1 MSEPSPIP
9 PVVLVELKNVRDQV
23 WDVFGHWN
31 LFTGLFADQD
41 TVKILAWAFNR
52 GAGGLIHQA
61 VRTEIAVGLGRLLDP
76 AVDRV
81 KKQPRHN
88 LTVERM
94 VSHVETLRPEQADG
108 MRVELAEARN
118 HFEPLRRWRDK
129 YHAHRDHAVAMGLE
143 PIAQVDRE
151 AVNTVLAVLG
161 KLMNRVCEALDSPIT
176 DYRPAYKGA
185 ADQLL
190 AFVRPMYQASRE
202 RLRIAEAGL

>member
-9 PVVLVELKNVRDQV
+9 PDVLVELKHVRDQV

-31 LFTGLFADQD
+31 LFTGLFAEHD
-41 TVKILAWAFNR
+41 TVNILAWALNR

-81 KKQPRHN
+81 KTEQRHN

-94 VSHVETLRPEQADG
+94 VSHVETRRPEQAGG
-108 MRVELAEARN
+108 MRDELAEARM

-143 PIAQVDRE
+143 PIAQIDRE
-151 AVNTVLAVLG
+151 AVEPVLTALR
-161 KLMNRVCEALDSPIT
+161 KLMDRVCSALDDSTTP
-176 DYRPAYKGA
+176 YWFAYEGA

-190 AFVRPMYQASRE
+190 AFVRPKYQASRE
-202 RLRIAEAGL
+202 WLRIAEAGL